1 MSRYVLFSLI
11 FSLNSLELYTKSA
24 FQRACVRVMR
34 TRVCFVKSRVKS
46 RVMRVLCKER
56 ILFKNSFLQF
66 SFHFFLSL
74 FLSLSLS
81 LSFSL
86 SLSLSLSPPPR
97 AKRRE
102 EEEGN
107 EREQSACA
115 SKGAAKSLSF
125 SSEISFSFFPN
136 TKQQQNASL

>member
-66 SFHFFLSL
+66 SFHFFLS
-74 FLSLSLS
+74 
-81 LSFSL
+81 FSL
-86 SLSLSLSPPPR
+86 SLSPR

-125 SSEISFSFFPN
+125 SSEIFLSFFPN

>member
-74 FLSLSLS
+74 
-81 LSFSL
+81 SFSL
-86 SLSLSLSPPPR
+86 SLSLSLSPR

-125 SSEISFSFFPN
+125 SSEIFLSFFPN

>member
-56 ILFKNSFLQF
+56 FFSKILFSNFLF
-66 SFHFFLSL
+66 TFF
-74 FLSLSLS
+74 SLSF
-81 LSFSL
+81 SFSL
-86 SLSLSLSPPPR
+86 SLSLSLSPR

-125 SSEISFSFFPN
+125 SSEIFFSFFPN

>member
-46 RVMRVLCKER
+46 RVMRVLCKEI

-74 FLSLSLS
+74 SLSLS

-86 SLSLSLSPPPR
+86 SLSLSPR

-125 SSEISFSFFPN
+125 SSEIFLSFFPN

>member
-74 FLSLSLS
+74 FLFL
-81 LSFSL
+81 SL
-86 SLSLSLSPPPR
+86 SLSLSLSPR

-125 SSEISFSFFPN
+125 SSELFLSFFPN

>member
-11 FSLNSLELYTKSA
+11 FSLNSLERYTKSA

-34 TRVCFVKSRVKS
+34 TRVCFVQSRVKS
-46 RVMRVLCKER
+46 CVMRVLCKER

-74 FLSLSLS
+74 FLFL
-81 LSFSL
+81 SL
-86 SLSLSLSPPPR
+86 SLSLSLSPR

-125 SSEISFSFFPN
+125 SSEIFFSLFPN

>member
-56 ILFKNSFLQF
+56 ILSFQKFF
-66 SFHFFLSL
+66 SPIFFSLFSLSLFL

-81 LSFSL
+81 
-86 SLSLSLSPPPR
+86 PR

-107 EREQSACA
+107 EREQSARA

-125 SSEISFSFFPN
+125 SSEIFFSFFPN

>member
-1 MSRYVLFSLI
+1 
-11 FSLNSLELYTKSA
+11 
-24 FQRACVRVMR
+24 
-34 TRVCFVKSRVKS
+34 
-46 RVMRVLCKER
+46 MRVLCKER

-74 FLSLSLS
+74 
-81 LSFSL
+81 SFSL
-86 SLSLSLSPPPR
+86 SLSLSPR

-125 SSEISFSFFPN
+125 SSEIFLSFFPN

>member
-11 FSLNSLELYTKSA
+11 FSLIRSSDIRVR
-24 FQRACVRVMR
+24 FSVRACYAH
-34 TRVCFVKSRVKS
+34 TRVLCKEPCKELCYAHT
-46 RVMRVLCKER
+46 RVLCKER

-74 FLSLSLS
+74 
-81 LSFSL
+81 
-86 SLSLSLSPPPR
+86 SLSLSPR
-97 AKRRE
+97 AKRHE

-125 SSEISFSFFPN
+125 SSEIFFSFFPN

>member
-66 SFHFFLSL
+66 SFHFFLS
-74 FLSLSLS
+74 
-81 LSFSL
+81 FSL
-86 SLSLSLSPPPR
+86 SLSLSPR

-125 SSEISFSFFPN
+125 SSEIFLSFFPN

>member
-74 FLSLSLS
+74 FL
-81 LSFSL
+81 FL

-125 SSEISFSFFPN
+125 SSEIFLSFFPN

>member
-74 FLSLSLS
+74 FLFLS

-86 SLSLSLSPPPR
+86 SLSLSPR

-125 SSEISFSFFPN
+125 SSEIFLSFFPN

>member
-56 ILFKNSFLQF
+56 ILSKILFSNFLFTFFSLSF
-66 SFHFFLSL
+66 SFSLSL

-81 LSFSL
+81 LS
-86 SLSLSLSPPPR
+86 PR

-125 SSEISFSFFPN
+125 SSEIFLSFFPN

>member
-74 FLSLSLS
+74 
-81 LSFSL
+81 SFSL
-86 SLSLSLSPPPR
+86 SLSLSPR

-125 SSEISFSFFPN
+125 SSEIFLSFFPN

>member
-86 SLSLSLSPPPR
+86 SLSLSLSPR

>member
-74 FLSLSLS
+74 FLFL
-81 LSFSL
+81 SL
-86 SLSLSLSPPPR
+86 SLSLSLSPR

>member
-74 FLSLSLS
+74 FLFL
-81 LSFSL
+81 SL
-86 SLSLSLSPPPR
+86 SLSLSLSPR

-125 SSEISFSFFPN
+125 SSEIFLSFFPN

>member
-46 RVMRVLCKER
+46 RVMCVLCKEI

-74 FLSLSLS
+74 
-81 LSFSL
+81 SFSL
-86 SLSLSLSPPPR
+86 SLSLSLSPR

-125 SSEISFSFFPN
+125 SSEIFLSFFPN

>member
-81 LSFSL
+81 LS
-86 SLSLSLSPPPR
+86 PR

-125 SSEISFSFFPN
+125 SSEIFLSFFPN

>member
-56 ILFKNSFLQF
+56 ILSKILFSNFLF
-66 SFHFFLSL
+66 TFFSL

-81 LSFSL
+81 
-86 SLSLSLSPPPR
+86 PR

-125 SSEISFSFFPN
+125 SSEIFLSFFPN

>member
-74 FLSLSLS
+74 
-81 LSFSL
+81 SFSL
-86 SLSLSLSPPPR
+86 SLSLSLSLSPR

-125 SSEISFSFFPN
+125 SSEIFLSFFPN

>member
-56 ILFKNSFLQF
+56 TFQKFFSPIFFSLFS
-66 SFHFFLSL
+66 LSLFL

-81 LSFSL
+81 LS
-86 SLSLSLSPPPR
+86 PR

-125 SSEISFSFFPN
+125 SSEIFFSFFPN

>member
-74 FLSLSLS
+74 SLSLS
-81 LSFSL
+81 LS
-86 SLSLSLSPPPR
+86 PR

-125 SSEISFSFFPN
+125 SSEIFLSFFPN

>member
-46 RVMRVLCKER
+46 RVMRVLCKEI

-74 FLSLSLS
+74 
-81 LSFSL
+81 SFSL
-86 SLSLSLSPPPR
+86 SLSLSLSPR

-125 SSEISFSFFPN
+125 SSEIFLSFFPN

>member
-24 FQRACVRVMR
+24 FQRACVCVMR

-46 RVMRVLCKER
+46 RVMCVLCKE
-56 ILFKNSFLQF
+56 IIFSKNSFLQF
-66 SFHFFLSL
+66 SFSL
-74 FLSLSLS
+74 FFS

-86 SLSLSLSPPPR
+86 SLSLSLSPR
-97 AKRRE
+97 AKRR

-107 EREQSACA
+107 EREQFACA
-115 SKGAAKSLSF
+115 SKGAAKSLPSP
-125 SSEISFSFFPN
+125 SEIFLSFFPN
-136 TKQQQNASL
+136 TKQQQNCAVAAAAS

>member
-66 SFHFFLSL
+66 FLFSL
-74 FLSLSLS
+74 SFLSLSLS
-81 LSFSL
+81 LSL
-86 SLSLSLSPPPR
+86 SPR

-125 SSEISFSFFPN
+125 SSEIFFSFFPN